1 MEIPS
6 YEELMEAVLA
16 RVSDDV
22 DKREGSLIY
31 TAVAPVCAE
40 LAQAYIRLAG
50 ALDLLFFDTSEGRP
64 WTGWRPSSG

>member
-1 MEIPS
+1 MEQKS
-6 YEELMEAVLA
+6 YEELLAEVLG
-16 RVSDDV
+16 RIPDDA

-50 ALDLLFFDTSEGRP
+50 DVDLLFYDTSEGEYL
-64 WTGWRPSSG
+64 

>member
-1 MEIPS
+1 
-6 YEELMEAVLA
+6 MEAVLA

-40 LAQAYIRLAG
+40 LAQAYIRPVSYTHLRAHET
-50 ALDLLFFDTSEGRP
+50 D
-64 WTGWRPSSG
+64 